1 MALRLAIIEDNPDL
15 LDELLAWLGYRG
27 FEVWG
32 TRSAEAFWRQL
43 HSHPVDIVLI
53 DIGLPGEDGFSV
65 LSYLHELGH
74 YGLVVV
80 SARGQQQDK
89 LQALSLGADAYL
101 IKPVNFAHLAETL
114 TALGARLQQ
123 DRPAPQ
129 QPEMASAA
137 PAPAPAPAPATG
149 LWRLHEDKLIS
160 PDARTLELTQQEYR
174 LVELLM
180 RNRNEVC
187 SKLDLHACLFAHESE
202 PDLHR
207 IDVVVSRLRHKAR
220 QQGIHLPVRTIFGKG
235 LAFIS

>member
-1 MALRLAIIEDNPDL
+1 MALRLAIIEDNADL

-43 HSHPVDIVLI
+43 HSHPVDIVLV

-65 LSYLHELGH
+65 LNYLHELGH

-114 TALGARLQQ
+114 TALGFSRSIIRWWPLCT
-123 DRPAPQ
+123 
-129 QPEMASAA
+129 ASRSGSS
-137 PAPAPAPAPATG
+137 ATP
-149 LWRLHEDKLIS
+149 RCPS
-160 PDARTLELTQQEYR
+160 
-174 LVELLM
+174 
-180 RNRNEVC
+180 
-187 SKLDLHACLFAHESE
+187 
-202 PDLHR
+202 R
-207 IDVVVSRLRHKAR
+207 IL
-220 QQGIHLPVRTIFGKG
+220 
-235 LAFIS
+235 

>member
-137 PAPAPAPAPATG
+137 PAPAPATG

-220 QQGIHLPVRTIFGKG
+220 QQGIHLPVRAIFGKG
-235 LAFIS
+235 LAFIF

>member
-74 YGLVVV
+74 HGLVVV

-129 QPEMASAA
+129 QPEMASA
-137 PAPAPAPAPATG
+137 APAPAPAPATG

-220 QQGIHLPVRTIFGKG
+220 QQGIHLPVRAIFGKG

>member
-1 MALRLAIIEDNPDL
+1 MALRLAIIEDNADL
-15 LDELLAWLGYRG
+15 LDELLAAGLSRLRG
-27 FEVWG
+27 VG
-32 TRSAEAFWRQL
+32 ARAEAFWRQL
-43 HSHPVDIVLI
+43 HSHPVDIVLV

-65 LSYLHELGH
+65 LNYLHELGH

-114 TALGARLQQ
+114 TALGARLRRPSGGSACGG
-123 DRPAPQ
+123 DRH
-129 QPEMASAA
+129 AA
-137 PAPAPAPAPATG
+137 GRLPG
-149 LWRLHEDKLIS
+149 SWRLQEDKLIS

-174 LVELLM
+174 PVQLLM

-187 SKLDLHACLFAHESE
+187 SKLDLHACLFSHESE

-220 QQGIHLPVRTIFGKG
+220 QQGIHLPVRAIFGKG

>member
-1 MALRLAIIEDNPDL
+1 MALRLAVIEDNADL

-137 PAPAPAPAPATG
+137 PAPAPAPATG

-220 QQGIHLPVRTIFGKG
+220 QQGIHLPVRAIFGKG

>member
-137 PAPAPAPAPATG
+137 PAPAPPPATG

-220 QQGIHLPVRTIFGKG
+220 QQGIHLPVRAIFGKG

>member
-137 PAPAPAPAPATG
+137 PAPAPATG

-187 SKLDLHACLFAHESE
+187 SKLDLHACLFSHESE

-220 QQGIHLPVRTIFGKG
+220 QQGIHLPVRAIFGKG

>member
-137 PAPAPAPAPATG
+137 PAPAPATG

-160 PDARTLELTQQEYR
+160 PDARRLELTQQEYR

-220 QQGIHLPVRTIFGKG
+220 QQGIHLPVRAIFGKG

>member
-15 LDELLAWLGYRG
+15 LDELQAWLGYRG

-137 PAPAPAPAPATG
+137 PAPAPATG

-220 QQGIHLPVRTIFGKG
+220 QQGIHLPVRAIFGKG

>member
-137 PAPAPAPAPATG
+137 PASAPPPATG

-220 QQGIHLPVRTIFGKG
+220 QQGIHLPVRAIFGKG

>member
-53 DIGLPGEDGFSV
+53 DIGLPDEDGFSV

-129 QPEMASAA
+129 QPEMASA
-137 PAPAPAPAPATG
+137 APAPAPAPATG

-220 QQGIHLPVRTIFGKG
+220 QQGIHLPVRAIFGKG

>member
-137 PAPAPAPAPATG
+137 PAPAPATATG

-220 QQGIHLPVRTIFGKG
+220 QQGIHLPVHAIFGKG

>member
-1 MALRLAIIEDNPDL
+1 MALRLAIIEDNADL

-43 HSHPVDIVLI
+43 HSHPVDIVLV

-65 LSYLHELGH
+65 LNYLHELGH

-137 PAPAPAPAPATG
+137 PAPAPAPATG

-160 PDARTLELTQQEYR
+160 PDARALELTQQEYR

-220 QQGIHLPVRTIFGKG
+220 QQGIHLPVRAIFGKG

>member
-129 QPEMASAA
+129 QPEMAST
-137 PAPAPAPAPATG
+137 APAPAPATG

-220 QQGIHLPVRTIFGKG
+220 QQGIHLPVRAIFGKG

>member
-123 DRPAPQ
+123 DRPASQ
-129 QPEMASAA
+129 QPEMASA
-137 PAPAPAPAPATG
+137 APAPAPATG

-220 QQGIHLPVRTIFGKG
+220 QQGIHLPVRAIFGKG

>member
-1 MALRLAIIEDNPDL
+1 MALRLAIIEDNADL

-43 HSHPVDIVLI
+43 HSHPVDIVLV

-65 LSYLHELGH
+65 LNYLHELGH

-80 SARGQQQDK
+80 CARGQQQDK

-114 TALGARLQQ
+114 TALGARLRQ
-123 DRPAPQ
+123 DRPA
-129 QPEMASAA
+129 A
-137 PAPAPAPAPATG
+137 PPAEAIGTPPAVSPG
-149 LWRLHEDKLIS
+149 SWRLHEDKLIS

-180 RNRNEVC
+180 RNRNTGSPC
-187 SKLDLHACLFAHESE
+187 
-202 PDLHR
+202 
-207 IDVVVSRLRHKAR
+207 
-220 QQGIHLPVRTIFGKG
+220 LPVFP
-235 LAFIS
+235 

>member
-27 FEVWG
+27 FKVWG

-137 PAPAPAPAPATG
+137 PAPAPAPATG

-187 SKLDLHACLFAHESE
+187 SKLDLHACLFAHENE

-220 QQGIHLPVRTIFGKG
+220 QQGIHLPVRAIFGKG

>member
-1 MALRLAIIEDNPDL
+1 MALRLAIIEDNADL

-43 HSHPVDIVLI
+43 HSHPVDIVLV

-65 LSYLHELGH
+65 LNYLHELGH

-114 TALGARLQQ
+114 TALGARL
-123 DRPAPQ
+123 R
-129 QPEMASAA
+129 
-137 PAPAPAPAPATG
+137 
-149 LWRLHEDKLIS
+149 
-160 PDARTLELTQQEYR
+160 
-174 LVELLM
+174 
-180 RNRNEVC
+180 
-187 SKLDLHACLFAHESE
+187 
-202 PDLHR
+202 
-207 IDVVVSRLRHKAR
+207 
-220 QQGIHLPVRTIFGKG
+220 
-235 LAFIS
+235 

>member
-137 PAPAPAPAPATG
+137 PAPAPPPATG

-187 SKLDLHACLFAHESE
+187 SKLDLHACLFTHESE

-220 QQGIHLPVRTIFGKG
+220 QQGIHLPVRAIFGKG

>member
-1 MALRLAIIEDNPDL
+1 M
-15 LDELLAWLGYRG
+15 
-27 FEVWG
+27 G

-123 DRPAPQ
+123 DRPAPSSQ
-129 QPEMASAA
+129 RW
-137 PAPAPAPAPATG
+137 PAPPPLPP
-149 LWRLHEDKLIS
+149 
-160 PDARTLELTQQEYR
+160 PDCG
-174 LVELLM
+174 VCM
-180 RNRNEVC
+180 RIN
-187 SKLDLHACLFAHESE
+187 
-202 PDLHR
+202 
-207 IDVVVSRLRHKAR
+207 
-220 QQGIHLPVRTIFGKG
+220 
-235 LAFIS
+235 

>member
-137 PAPAPAPAPATG
+137 PAPAPATG

-187 SKLDLHACLFAHESE
+187 SKLDLHACLFAHENE

-220 QQGIHLPVRTIFGKG
+220 QQGIHLPVRAIFGKG

>member
-137 PAPAPAPAPATG
+137 PAPAPATG

-160 PDARTLELTQQEYR
+160 PDARALELTQQEYR

-220 QQGIHLPVRTIFGKG
+220 QQGIHLPVRAIFGKG

>member
-123 DRPAPQ
+123 DRSAPQ
-129 QPEMASAA
+129 QPEMASA
-137 PAPAPAPAPATG
+137 APAPAPATG

-220 QQGIHLPVRTIFGKG
+220 QQGIHLPVRAIFGKG

>member
-1 MALRLAIIEDNPDL
+1 MALRLAIIEDNADL

-43 HSHPVDIVLI
+43 HSHPVDIVLV

-65 LSYLHELGH
+65 LNYLHELGH

-114 TALGARLQQ
+114 TALGARLRQ
-123 DRPAPQ
+123 DRPA
-129 QPEMASAA
+129 A
-137 PAPAPAPAPATG
+137 PTAEAIGTPPAVSPG
-149 LWRLHEDKLIS
+149 SWRLHEDKLIS
-160 PDARTLELTQQEYR
+160 PDARTLELR
-174 LVELLM
+174 
-180 RNRNEVC
+180 
-187 SKLDLHACLFAHESE
+187 K
-202 PDLHR
+202 
-207 IDVVVSRLRHKAR
+207 
-220 QQGIHLPVRTIFGKG
+220 VRT
-235 LAFIS
+235 SS

>member
-1 MALRLAIIEDNPDL
+1 MALRLAIIEDNADL

-43 HSHPVDIVLI
+43 HSHPVDIVLV

-65 LSYLHELGH
+65 LNYLHELGH

-114 TALGARLQQ
+114 TALGA
-123 DRPAPQ
+123 PAPGPSGGSACGGDRHAAGRLPRQ
-129 QPEMASAA
+129 LAS
-137 PAPAPAPAPATG
+137 TRG
-149 LWRLHEDKLIS
+149 
-160 PDARTLELTQQEYR
+160 
-174 LVELLM
+174 
-180 RNRNEVC
+180 
-187 SKLDLHACLFAHESE
+187 
-202 PDLHR
+202 
-207 IDVVVSRLRHKAR
+207 
-220 QQGIHLPVRTIFGKG
+220 
-235 LAFIS
+235 

>member
-65 LSYLHELGH
+65 LRYLHELGH

-129 QPEMASAA
+129 QPEMASA
-137 PAPAPAPAPATG
+137 APAPAPATG

-220 QQGIHLPVRTIFGKG
+220 QQGIHLPVRAIFGKG